1 MLIGVVGDS
10 GSGKT
15 TLSAAIAECLGPDT
29 VTSICLDDYHRYDR
43 AERARLDIT
52 ALAPQC
58 NRLDLMLEHLSALKR
73 GTPIVKP
80 VYNHTHGTFDPDER
94 LVPKSV
100 IIARGL
106 LALHTPELRSIF
118 DLSVFL
124 DPDPALRMQWK
135 VARDTAKRSYTA
147 EEVMRHLRRRLPDV
161 ERYIAPQRAHAD
173 VVIMYSA
180 SSDGTLALR
189 VAGRQI
195 GDGMADAADPCAD
208 PASGSCLRAVLLA
221 AARCQAVSAVSVP
234 VEAR

>member
-52 ALAPQC
+52 ALTPEC
-58 NRLDLMLEHLSALKR
+58 NRLELMAEHLRALKAGR
-73 GTPIVKP
+73 AIVKP

-94 LVPKSV
+94 LVPKAV

-106 LALHTPELRSIF
+106 LALHTPDLRSVF
-118 DLSVFL
+118 DFSVFL

-135 VARDTAKRSYTA
+135 IARDTAKRSYTA
-147 EEVMRHLRRRLPDV
+147 EEVMQHLRRRQPDV

-173 VVIMYSA
+173 VIIRYSA
-180 SSDGTLALR
+180 NTDGTLALHTQ
-189 VAGRQI
+189 VQNQEPI
-195 GDGMADAADPCAD
+195 CV
-208 PASGSCLRAVLLA
+208 PAIQRAVLVA
-221 AARCQAVSAVSVP
+221 AARCQAVSAVSLP